1 MGYRN
6 RFITQ
11 INTYWNS
18 RENKTIKKI
27 NEDRNISFQQ
37 DKYSL
42 NLYSND
48 KYFDDIIH
56 YIYNRSPEKINDFI
70 YNEETIY
77 TYNDWKYRR
86 ENREHNKIKIIKP
99 HE

>member
-1 MGYRN
+1 MKTNLLISILFTSSLLTYIYRN

-27 NEDRNISFQQ
+27 DEDRNISFQQ

-48 KYFDDIIH
+48 NYFDDG
-56 YIYNRSPEKINDFI
+56 IN
-70 YNEETIY
+70 NVC
-77 TYNDWKYRR
+77 
-86 ENREHNKIKIIKP
+86 
-99 HE
+99 